1 MFGFI
6 FVVLRDVFDFQGL
19 PIFAFSRVQ
28 VILLQINKEKQTDS
42 GVLIAYNY
50 LVCWSILQLR

>member
-6 FVVLRDVFDFQGL
+6 FLVLRDVFDFQGL
-19 PIFAFSRVQ
+19 LIFVFSWVQ
-28 VILLQINKEKQTDS
+28 VILLQINKGKWADS

-50 LVCWSILQLR
+50 LVCKSILHLR

>member
-19 PIFAFSRVQ
+19 LIFAFSRVQ

-50 LVCWSILQLR
+50 LVC

>member
-19 PIFAFSRVQ
+19 LILAFSWVQ
-28 VILLQINKEKQTDS
+28 VILLQINKGKQTDS

-50 LVCWSILQLR
+50 LVCWTILQLR

>member
-6 FVVLRDVFDFQGL
+6 FVVLSDVFDLLGL
-19 PIFAFSRVQ
+19 LIFAFSRVQ

>member
-19 PIFAFSRVQ
+19 LIFAFSRVQ
-28 VILLQINKEKQTDS
+28 VILLQINKGKQTDS

-50 LVCWSILQLR
+50 LVYWSILQLR